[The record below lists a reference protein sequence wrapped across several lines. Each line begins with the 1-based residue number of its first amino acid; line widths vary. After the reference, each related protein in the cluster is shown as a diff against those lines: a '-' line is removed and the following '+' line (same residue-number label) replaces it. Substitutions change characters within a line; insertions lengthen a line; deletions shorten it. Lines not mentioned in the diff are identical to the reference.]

1 MYNNYLMH
9 YGVKGMKWG
18 VRHDRPLSGRSA
30 RKERKTLYKQAE
42 KNYKEGYKTG
52 ERKRHISGRTA
63 RKERSQIYKQ
73 IEKDY
78 KDQYK
83 SNSVEKKKEKRR
95 RDEKIKT
102 NVSKMRNYTG
112 SNKSDALKSARRKD
126 INKMSNADLQK
137 TVNRLNLE
145 RQYRDLTKVK
155 LTPGKKYV
163 DSYTD
168 YNKSISQARK
178 AASTVA
184 IKKAM
189 TAAAV

>member
-18 VRHDRPLSGRSA
+18 IRHDKPTSGRRA
-30 RKERKTLYKQAE
+30 EKRKAKQRRAEKRKT
-42 KNYKEGYKTG
+42 N
-52 ERKRHISGRTA
+52 I
-63 RKERSQIYKQ
+63 
-73 IEKDY
+73 
-78 KDQYK
+78 
-83 SNSVEKKKEKRR
+83 
-95 RDEKIKT
+95 
-102 NVSKMRNYTG
+102 SKMRNYTG

-145 RQYRDLTKVK
+145 RQYRDLTKVN
-155 LTPGKKYV
+155 LTPGKRYV
-163 DSYTD
+163 DSYKD

-189 TAAAV
+189 TATAV